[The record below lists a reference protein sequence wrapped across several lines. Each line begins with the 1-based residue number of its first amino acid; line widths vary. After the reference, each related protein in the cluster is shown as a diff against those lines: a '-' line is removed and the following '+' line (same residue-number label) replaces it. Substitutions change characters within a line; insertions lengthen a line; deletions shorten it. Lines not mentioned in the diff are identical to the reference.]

1 MKMYRIIISM
11 IVCCLMLAGV
21 TTAAVRTVPSEV
33 PLSAYDV
40 TSKEDTIHLRWKSLG
55 KGITYHFQLAK
66 DRDFRQII
74 IDQKVDQPEIT
85 IEQHLSTGTYYVRT
99 RPVSINGQTG
109 EFLSVQVLEISS
121 VLSPPRILAPE
132 EIAEFRNQND
142 VEFVWSKVRR
152 ADSYHVVLA
161 RDRMFTRIVYENPRV
176 SETSITIRNL
186 DFGPHFFKIRCI
198 ARDGTEGPFSDIR
211 TFIIAP
217 PPPLDIFENQA
228 AGQ

>member
-1 MKMYRIIISM
+1 MKMYRIISI
-11 IVCCLMLAGV
+11 IVCFMLLAGI

-33 PLSAYDV
+33 PRSAYDV
-40 TSKEDTIHLRWKSLG
+40 ASKEDSIHLRWKSLG
-55 KGITYHFQLAK
+55 EGIPYQFQLAK

-74 IDQKVDQPEIT
+74 IDQKIDQPEIT
-85 IEQHLSTGTYYVRT
+85 IKQHLSPGTYYIRT
-99 RPVSINGQTG
+99 RPVSINGQKG
-109 EFLSVQVLEISS
+109 EFSSVQVLEISS
-121 VLSPPRILAPE
+121 VLSPPRILSPE

-176 SETSITIRNL
+176 SETSITVRNL

-211 TFIIAP
+211 SFIIAP